1 MKYYVTNEKVRFE
14 ERETSLEHHPKAEMN
29 LVKVYTDI
37 EEQEI
42 KGFGGA
48 LTEASAWVYAQ
59 MSPQKQEE
67 LLDLYFGEKGNRYTM
82 GRLHIQS
89 CDFRWETVHMSR
101 KGMGN

>member
-42 KGFGGA
+42 KGFGGSSHRS
-48 LTEASAWVYAQ
+48 LR
-59 MSPQKQEE
+59 M
-67 LLDLYFGEKGNRYTM
+67 GYTH
-82 GRLHIQS
+82 R
-89 CDFRWETVHMSR
+89 
-101 KGMGN
+101 

>member
-48 LTEASAWVYAQ
+48 LTEASAWVVRTDEPA
-59 MSPQKQEE
+59 EAGGA
-67 LLDLYFGEKGNRYTM
+67 FG
-82 GRLHIQS
+82 S
-89 CDFRWETVHMSR
+89 VFRGEGKPVYNGAPAYP
-101 KGMGN
+101 KL

>member
-14 ERETSLEHHPKAEMN
+14 ERETSLGHHPKAEMN